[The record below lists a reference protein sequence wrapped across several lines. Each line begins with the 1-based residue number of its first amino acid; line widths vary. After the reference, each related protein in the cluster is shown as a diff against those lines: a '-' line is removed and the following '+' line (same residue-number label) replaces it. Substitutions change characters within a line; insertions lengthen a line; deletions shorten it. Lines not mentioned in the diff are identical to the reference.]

1 MSRSQWASLANS
13 CVHVPALSYRDKDA
27 EGPALMTNRIAI
39 VLGLLLICA
48 VVVDV
53 MFYGT
58 EHIVFLGKKLI
69 DLIEWVA
76 FWR

>member
-1 MSRSQWASLANS
+1 
-13 CVHVPALSYRDKDA
+13 
-27 EGPALMTNRIAI
+27 MTNRIAI